1 MEQRQHILSV
11 SGLNTYYG
19 RSHILFDIEFD
30 VRPGETVCLMGRNG
44 VGKTTTF
51 RSLMGLTPPK
61 TGKVI
66 LKDQE
71 CQGLPSYKMARAGLG
86 FVPEDRR
93 ILGPF
98 TVLEN
103 LEFGVI
109 PGRRG
114 SWRLDSVLGQFPILK
129 NFTHRNGSTLSGGEQ
144 QMLTIARALM
154 GNPELLILDEPTEGL
169 SPVIVGQ
176 LKELVLRLK
185 EAGTTIL
192 LAEQHLK
199 FAMAVADRV
208 VLLDKGHVVYRGDI
222 AEFREEKSIQKKYL
236 AV

>member
-1 MEQRQHILSV
+1 MKYILEAEKI
-11 SGLNTYYG
+11 NTYYG
-19 RSHILFDIEFD
+19 RSHILFDVSLNIE
-30 VRPGETVCLMGRNG
+30 PGETVCLMGRNG

-51 RSLMGLTPPK
+51 RSIMGLSPAK
-61 TGKVI
+61 SGKIKFKGKDYTGA
-66 LKDQE
+66 Q
-71 CQGLPSYKMARAGLG
+71 PHKMAKAGLG

-98 TVLEN
+98 TVREN
-103 LEFGVI
+103 LDFGII
-109 PGRRG
+109 PGRSG
-114 SWRLDSVLGQFPILK
+114 QWNLDSVLNEFPILK
-129 NFTHRNGSTLSGGEQ
+129 DFLNRNGGTLSGGEQ

-154 GNPELLILDEPTEGL
+154 GNPEVLILDEPTEGL
-169 SPVIVGQ
+169 SPVIVGE
-176 LKELVLRLK
+176 LKELILRLK
-185 EAGTTIL
+185 KATTTIL

-222 AEFREEKSIQKKYL
+222 ETFKKEEDIHKKYL

>member
-1 MEQRQHILSV
+1 MEHILEAEN
-11 SGLNTYYG
+11 LNTYYG
-19 RSHILFDIEFD
+19 RSHILFDVSLNI
-30 VRPGETVCLMGRNG
+30 RPGETVCLMGRNG

-51 RSLMGLTPPK
+51 RSVMGLTPAK
-61 TGKVI
+61 SGRIRFKGQDCTGY
-66 LKDQE
+66 
-71 CQGLPSYKMARAGLG
+71 PSHKMAKAGLG

-98 TVLEN
+98 TVKEN

-109 PGRRG
+109 PGRAG
-114 SWRLDSVLGQFPILK
+114 QWNLKSVLEKFPILK
-129 NFTHRNGSTLSGGEQ
+129 DFQKRNGGTLSGGEQ

-154 GNPELLILDEPTEGL
+154 GNPEVLILDEPTEGL
-169 SPVIVGQ
+169 SPVIVGE
-176 LKELVLRLK
+176 LKELILNLK
-185 EAGTTIL
+185 KANTTIL

-222 AEFREEKSIQKKYL
+222 EEFKTKDEIHKKYL